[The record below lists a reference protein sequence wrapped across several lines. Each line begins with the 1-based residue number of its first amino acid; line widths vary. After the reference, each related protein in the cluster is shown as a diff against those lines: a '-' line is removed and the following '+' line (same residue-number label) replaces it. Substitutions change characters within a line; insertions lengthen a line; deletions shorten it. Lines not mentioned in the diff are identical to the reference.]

1 MPVQQQ
7 VACPCVRL
15 GVGRLHEEVDRVRG
29 GEAGILG
36 AEGLEPR
43 EDAGVV
49 GPQEELADC
58 VGLAKC
64 HVVRRGCDIGYTK
77 NQPENS
83 FGIGGGACR
92 THAGVGSVPGVS
104 QGGGWSGQ
112 GGVSR

>member
-7 VACPCVRL
+7 VARPCVRL

-49 GPQEELADC
+49 GPQE
-58 VGLAKC
+58 K
-64 HVVRRGCDIGYTK
+64 
-77 NQPENS
+77 
-83 FGIGGGACR
+83 GGARRLRRSREVPCCAKRVRYRIHKTSLKIPSELEVALAELTQESVVCR
-92 THAGVGSVPGVS
+92 V
-104 QGGGWSGQ
+104 
-112 GGVSR
+112 

>member
-7 VACPCVRL
+7 VAGPCVRL
-15 GVGRLHEEVDRVRG
+15 GVGRLHEEVDRFRG

-64 HVVRRGCDIGYTK
+64 HVARRGCDIRYTK
-77 NQPENS
+77 TSLKIPSELEVALAELTQES
-83 FGIGGGACR
+83 VVCR
-92 THAGVGSVPGVS
+92 V
-104 QGGGWSGQ
+104 
-112 GGVSR
+112 

>member
-7 VACPCVRL
+7 VAGPCVRF

-49 GPQEELADC
+49 GP
-58 VGLAKC
+58 
-64 HVVRRGCDIGYTK
+64 
-77 NQPENS
+77 
-83 FGIGGGACR
+83 
-92 THAGVGSVPGVS
+92 
-104 QGGGWSGQ
+104 
-112 GGVSR
+112 